1 MKNLKIRI
9 WSPWVQGGEPRNYV
23 EYREYLEDQLRQL
36 DAQNE
41 EEGSSDTQTDNNG
54 AEERE

>member
-1 MKNLKIRI
+1 M
-9 WSPWVQGGEPRNYV
+9 GPRTRTKKLV
-23 EYREYLEDQLRQL
+23 DYREYLEDQLRQL

-41 EEGSSDTQTDNNG
+41 EESSSDTQTDNNG